1 MANISVRN
9 DFSFGFGNFFIG
21 ANGENAKKITIA
33 LIVVSLII
41 AAGVFLKLT
50 K

>member
-1 MANISVRN
+1 MNNSLSRN
-9 DFSFGFGNFFIG
+9 DFSFGFGDFFIG

-33 LIVVSLII
+33 FIVVSLII
-41 AAGVFLKLT
+41 AVGVFLKLT